1 MTPNEFRYTL
11 IKFGV
16 ILPQPLVDRI
26 FNVFDSDRSGTM
38 DFDEFAMWIMNSEF
52 KPLDDT
58 IDPEAIKKQA
68 YDKKVENLR
77 KKLNKCIDE
86 HKAIFAS
93 FKRSISFQE
102 WVSAV
107 GRAAMPVTEREAR
120 AIFMLFDSND
130 SGFVHPKHMLRWAST
145 GDLSP
150 PPPSRDPKV
159 DATKMTISDA
169 LFKVAGKDLIAV
181 QESFAHLPSGSNV
194 RIKFEE
200 FRRCLLSNG
209 LGRNIVDTR
218 ALFLSVGG
226 EEGSADIDLL
236 RKYLRVDVDNSNVLK
251 KKSKPQYVKSSHADR
266 RVREALRHS
275 FAEFK
280 ENVEAADKQGSGYVA
295 VEVLHKLMLKF
306 SIQISFQDFR
316 YIIQHMDKT
325 NNDSMVNYHHFFESY
340 NPAHAPH
347 QLSGVKG
354 GVKPYTRQQPQV
366 TLPATATSSRLQ
378 ADKDDT
384 LRSKAISIN
393 ENMRKV
399 DPSGELRRIWQKV
412 LRECHKADP
421 ERSGC
426 VNRVM
431 FIRALDSAN
440 VSKAMTPEAM
450 SSLADRYDA
459 GYGLVN
465 YLACFRTYLTSMT
478 ANQEVPHKAKDPEP
492 AKGDFKPL
500 HPWDF
505 EYKREKHSEPYWSTA
520 SSNLRDPSAQSG
532 PEVDPTV
539 ALTKSA
545 KVVTAEE
552 KAALLAQYPAKCLSG
567 CSKVFKRVAKE
578 MGAWTTLR
586 NEMKNGQINSQ
597 PGKLLTTNF
606 YAMMNKYGVKLSIS
620 EMGAVVRAFRGLGM
634 QDVIKYN
641 DFLRVCLLA
650 GNSQ

>member
-1 MTPNEFRYTL
+1 M
-11 IKFGV
+11 

-52 KPLDDT
+52 KPLNEE
-58 IDPEAIKKQA
+58 IDPEQIKRDADAKRI
-68 YDKKVENLR
+68 EGLR
-77 KKLNKCIDE
+77 QKLIECIDR
-86 HKAIFAS
+86 HKAIFS
-93 FKRSISFQE
+93 GFKRSISFQE
-102 WVSAV
+102 WISAV
-107 GRAAMPVTEREAR
+107 GRASMPLTEREAR
-120 AIFMLFDSND
+120 AIFMTFDTDD
-130 SGFVHPKHMLRWAST
+130 SGFVFPKHMLKWAAT
-145 GDLSP
+145 GDLTP
-150 PPPSRDPKV
+150 PPPSRDPRKEV
-159 DATKMTISDA
+159 QSIPIAEA

-181 QESFAHLPSGSNV
+181 RESFAHLPESSGV

-209 LGRNIVDTR
+209 LGGNIIDTR
-218 ALFLSVGG
+218 SLFMSIGG
-226 EEGSADIDLL
+226 DTGSADIDTL
-236 RKYLRVDVDNSNVLK
+236 RKHLTVNVDNSSVLK

-275 FAEFK
+275 FSEFK
-280 ENVEAADKQGSGYVA
+280 ENVEAVDKAGTGFIA
-295 VEVLHKLMLKF
+295 VETLHKLMLKF

-316 YIIQHMDKT
+316 YIIEHMHKID
-325 NNDSMVNYHHFFESY
+325 NDSQVNYHHFFDSY
-340 NPAHAPH
+340 SPQNAPH
-347 QLSGVKG
+347 QLSGVSS
-354 GVKPYTRQQPQV
+354 GVKPFQSQTNKQAEKDS
-366 TLPATATSSRLQ
+366 LALAKANRLQ
-378 ADKDDT
+378 AEEDAR

-412 LRECHKADP
+412 LRECHKSDP
-421 ERSGC
+421 ERTGC
-426 VNRVM
+426 VSRVM

-440 VSKAMTPEAM
+440 NTKAMTAETM

-478 ANQEVPHKAKDPEP
+478 ANQQVTQKPKEAEAP
-492 AKGDFKPL
+492 KGDFKPL

-505 EYKREKHSEPYWSTA
+505 EYKREKHQDPYWSNSGTI
-520 SSNLRDPSAQSG
+520 RDPANQTG

-545 KVVTAEE
+545 KIVTEEE
-552 KAALLAQYPAKCLSG
+552 KAALLAQYPEKCISG
-567 CSKVFKRVAKE
+567 CKKVFKKVAKE

-586 NEMKNGQINSQ
+586 NEMKNQQINSQ
-597 PGKLLTTNF
+597 PGKLLTAKF
-606 YAMMNKYGVKLSIS
+606 YEMMNKYGVKLTIS
-620 EMGAVVRAFRGLGM
+620 EMGAVVRHFRGLGM

-641 DFLRVCLLA
+641 DFLRVCLLTG
-650 GNSQ
+650 GN